1 MEGEVLPSPRVR
13 ELIKD
18 TGRVALYID
27 KADDPAE
34 NDHKSLM
41 LKTYNNSGAIPAF
54 FVIGADGEIKS
65 HQIGS
70 CSEDT
75 FVEFLKAGGL

>member
-18 TGRVALYID
+18 TGRVALYIQREN
-27 KADDPAE
+27 AE
-34 NDHKSLM
+34 EIAHKKLM
-41 LKTYNNSGAIPAF
+41 EKSYNNSGAIPAF

>member
-1 MEGEVLPSPRVR
+1 M
-13 ELIKD
+13 IKAA
-18 TGRVALYID
+18 GRVALYID

-34 NDHKSLM
+34 GQHKAMM
-41 LKTYNNSGAIPAF
+41 LKRYNKSAAIPAF

-65 HQIGS
+65 SQIGS